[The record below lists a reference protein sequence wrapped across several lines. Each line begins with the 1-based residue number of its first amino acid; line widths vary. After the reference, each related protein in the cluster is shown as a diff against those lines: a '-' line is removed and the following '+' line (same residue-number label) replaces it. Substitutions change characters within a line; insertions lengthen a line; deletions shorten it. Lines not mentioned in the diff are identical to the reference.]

1 MKTVKPILLVLA
13 GLALNACSHDS
24 IKPADTQA
32 INQSSTV
39 DLKTLCKD
47 AKHSPTIACS
57 DTVTASFDKQGKL
70 WVVWVNDGHIYL
82 QSSTDQGEHFSQP
95 VQVNAEAESIAAH
108 GEYRPKI
115 KLDNK
120 GAIYLSWTQNLEKRH
135 TGNIRFS
142 RSLDG
147 GNRFSKPITVNDN
160 LDIIGHRFDAL
171 EIGKNGEI
179 FIAWLD
185 SREKEAAKAK
195 KQEFLGTA
203 VYYTWSDNGGQ
214 SFYPNKA
221 LAPHSCECCRLGIA
235 IDNDNLPVVLWR
247 HVFEGQIRD
256 QALVK
261 FKDWN
266 TPGPVQRASQDNW
279 KIEACPHHGPALS
292 IADDGT
298 YHSVWFSG
306 ATDHQGLFYGYSN
319 DQGKSFSTAYP
330 FGNQGA
336 KHPSVMA
343 IGEHVAIIWSEFDG
357 KNNLLKLIQ
366 SSDSGK
372 TWSTAKTVTSTS
384 ESADDGFLISDGDN
398 LYLSWQTG
406 QGYQFK
412 ALADL

>member
-1 MKTVKPILLVLA
+1 MKFQLPLAMVGSLILTACANEPITSKQGAEAAKLEQHTDQK
-13 GLALNACSHDS
+13 ALCADLQTSPAIGCSE
-24 IKPADTQA
+24 
-32 INQSSTV
+32 
-39 DLKTLCKD
+39 
-47 AKHSPTIACS
+47 
-57 DTVTASFDKQGKL
+57 TVTATFDNSGAL
-70 WVVWVNDGHIYL
+70 WLAWVVRDRIYV
-82 QSSTDQGEHFSQP
+82 QSSTDKGRSFSAP
-95 VQVNAEAESIAAH
+95 VAVNAEPEAIAAR

-115 KLDNK
+115 KLDAQGN
-120 GAIYLSWTQNLEKRH
+120 IYLTWTQNLEKRH

-147 GNRFSKPITVNDN
+147 GKSFSKPITVNDN

-214 SFYPNKA
+214 SFYPNKP

-261 FKDWN
+261 FKDWH

-292 IADDGT
+292 IADNGT

-306 ATDHQGLFYGYSN
+306 AADHQGLFYSYSN
-319 DQGKSFSTAYP
+319 DQGKSFSEPYP

-343 IGEHVAIIWSEFDG
+343 IGSNIAIIWSEFDG
-357 KNNLLKLIQ
+357 KNNLIKLIQ
-366 SSDSGK
+366 SADSGK
-372 TWSTAKTVTSTS
+372 TWSSAKTVASTT
-384 ESADDGFLISDGDN
+384 ENADDGFLISNGDA

-412 ALADL
+412 ALDDL